1 MNTMHTMNA
10 MSFSADAT
18 RRRVDAVWKQ
28 PADAERQRTEYI
40 PLESARQF
48 FAVDASGSTAGAIIA
63 REHEFVKRLT
73 EGHPNDQAATW
84 GTYCNDPTNDFSQI
98 SWSAD
103 QGGTEPSRILKNQ
116 RALDTILGSDVWYLL
131 TDGEIWNNDVQVLCN
146 LAIDTGV
153 LNVPTI
159 FVITGSK
166 RRSPSD
172 LNVSVGISFFANAQ
186 HVLVLF
192 KETSSG
198 LLYLIAAKGCFAPL
212 DPNHTDGAPDLE
224 SWAPLKE
231 IYDEAKLKDLL
242 RAADIKVP
250 TAQTRFSP
258 TPGSVSLGPEWERH
272 NPGLLVNLD
281 LLLKGGG
288 QLSYSNLEQLLA
300 EEALGKLALAFKT
313 RGRLQDLRNFL
324 SWQKPDQQMNIT
336 FVDISGAHK
345 LVTQLSQPDLD
356 DKTRNAL
363 QLELREAH
371 ERNRRHYQAQ
381 VWKYK
386 ESGDAQ
392 KEHNRNRLLSH
403 AQEYLAAME
412 NSGYTADILARRSNR
427 ARRAQMVSDNSEMSL
442 QSLDLETPNVFRA
455 MCHVCCG
462 ENEIMSIAVKAGAD
476 SAANTDNFALD
487 FPLAAGRFKS
497 NKDLISSQLICFQ
510 CALAFRGK
518 SIFNEELAAVL
529 PTIDCHGPNKKY
541 ISEQLHRALTGGLR
555 VGASGTSQLFMTIL
569 AGTLKEKEWAGAGL
583 SEESMDAETS
593 VRRAMFRWA
602 LDNMLERTSCRET
615 FNEQGEWVT
624 YPQALAWA
632 ARDFHTQQLDS
643 WAVGYP
649 LAGFMQLIQFGRHV
663 NAIDVQTA
671 RDLRIAKLL
680 HSVASTYL
688 ALLYKNMHSGH
699 PQLWK
704 QPFLELVYASFNAD
718 LVPLDKRNAASLLSD
733 PAVFWQRLS
742 TFLSADAELLTDWD
756 DDLIRRAMRRVQLL
770 AFWLVYTQRDH
781 TRPKTFFHNLRADQ
795 PFAAAVLDC
804 RSLTQLDVPT
814 LLTIFISIFRDFVT
828 VKPAT
833 LELRAMH
840 TGVAPFAT
848 PFGPSVLRCCFPAC
862 REPFLAPE
870 QMAEV
875 ERLARDDKPW
885 PERVVDALRKGRA
898 RHLVKVFAEDEEA
911 FAKESQTGLPAVTAS
926 PEPPRSSHCNLH
938 VSVARAWARVEDR
951 GRRREIVEGVR
962 AGGSG
967 GEAVDEFVGEVRREI
982 CAARRGDVFQEGLDG
997 FVREILPSFV
1007 EAVGCAVRL
1016 ERGGDVGDGM
1026 DVDGSEGQE
1035 EVSDVDVAA
1044 YEHDWGKNKLEAKAR
1059 WELRRERAVAEEW
1072 ECL

>member
-84 GTYCNDPTNDFSQI
+84 GTHCNDPTTDFSQI

-166 RRSPSD
+166 RQSPSD

-186 HVLVLF
+186 DVLVLF
-192 KETSSG
+192 KDTSSG

-212 DPNHTDGAPDLE
+212 DPNHSDGAPDLS

-231 IYDEAKLKDLL
+231 IYDEAKLVDLL

-250 TAQTRFSP
+250 AARTRPSP
-258 TPGSVSLGPEWERH
+258 TPGSVSLGAEWERH

-281 LLLKGGG
+281 LLLSGGG
-288 QLSYSNLEQLLA
+288 QLSYDNLEQLLA

-313 RGRLQDLRNFL
+313 RGRLQDLRTFL
-324 SWQKPDQQMNIT
+324 SWQKTDQQMNIT
-336 FVDISGAHK
+336 LVDISGAHK
-345 LVTQLSQPDLD
+345 LVAQLSQPDLD
-356 DKTRNAL
+356 DKTRNTL
-363 QLELREAH
+363 QVELREAH

-392 KEHNRNRLLSH
+392 KAHNRHRLLSH
-403 AQEYLAAME
+403 ALEYLAQME

-427 ARRAQMVSDNSEMSL
+427 ARRAQMVSDSSEMSL

-455 MCHVCCG
+455 TCHVCCG

-510 CALAFRGK
+510 CALAFQGK
-518 SIFNEELAAVL
+518 SIFNEQLAAVL
-529 PTIDCHGPNKKY
+529 PTVDCHGPNKKY

-569 AGTLKEKEWAGAGL
+569 AGTLRKKEWAGAGL

-624 YPQALAWA
+624 YPKALAWA
-632 ARDFHTQQLDS
+632 ATDFREQQLDS

-649 LAGFMQLIQFGRHV
+649 VAGFMQLIQFGRHV
-663 NAIDVQTA
+663 NAFDAQTA
-671 RDLRIAKLL
+671 RDLRLAKVL
-680 HSVASTYL
+680 HSVASAYL
-688 ALLYKNMHSGH
+688 ALLYKNMHSGS
-699 PQLWK
+699 QLWK
-704 QPFLELVYASFNAD
+704 QPLLALIYASFNAD
-718 LVPLDKRNAASLLSD
+718 LIPLDQRGAASLLSD
-733 PAVFWQRLS
+733 PAIFWQRLS
-742 TFLSADAELLTDWD
+742 AFLSADAELLANWD
-756 DDLIRRAMRRVQLL
+756 AASMDRAMGRVQLL
-770 AFWLVYTQRDH
+770 LFWLVYTQRDH
-781 TRPKTFFHNLRADQ
+781 TRAKTFFHNLREDQ
-795 PFAAAVLDC
+795 PLAAAALDC
-804 RSLTQLDVPT
+804 RTRDPLSPSITLPT
-814 LLTIFISIFRDFVT
+814 LLSIFRGPVT
-828 VKPAT
+828 ADPAT
-833 LELRAMH
+833 LELRARH
-840 TGVAPFAT
+840 TGLAPFAT

-862 REPFLAPE
+862 REPFLDAT

-885 PERVVDALRKGRA
+885 PERVLDALRRGRA
-898 RHLVKVFAEDEEA
+898 AHLVKVFATEEA
-911 FAKESQTGLPAVTAS
+911 FSKESQTGLPAVTS
-926 PEPPRSSHCNLH
+926 TPEPPRSTHCNLH
-938 VSVARAWARVEDR
+938 VSVARVWAAVEDR
-951 GRRREIVEGVR
+951 ERRKVIAEAVS
-962 AGGSG
+962 AGGA
-967 GEAVDEFVGEVRREI
+967 GEVVDAFVADVRREI
-982 CAARRGDVFQEGLDG
+982 CGSRRGDVFQEGLDG

-1016 ERGGDVGDGM
+1016 ERGDGDGDGM
-1026 DVDGSEGQE
+1026 DVDGGEGQA
-1035 EVSDVDVAA
+1035 EVKEVDVAA
-1044 YEHDWGKNKLEAKAR
+1044 YEHDWSRNKLEAKAR
-1059 WELRRERAVAEEW
+1059 WELRRERAKAEEW

>member
-28 PADAERQRTEYI
+28 PADAERQHTEYI

-84 GTYCNDPTNDFSQI
+84 GTHCNDPTTDFSQI

-166 RRSPSD
+166 RQSPSD

-186 HVLVLF
+186 DVLVLF
-192 KETSSG
+192 KDTSSG

-212 DPNHTDGAPDLE
+212 DPNHSDGAPDLS

-231 IYDEAKLKDLL
+231 IYDEAKLVDMF

-258 TPGSVSLGPEWERH
+258 TPGSVSLGPEWEKH

-288 QLSYSNLEQLLA
+288 QLSYRNLEQLLA

-324 SWQKPDQQMNIT
+324 SWQKADQQMNIT
-336 FVDISGAHK
+336 LVDISGAHK
-345 LVTQLSQPDLD
+345 LVAQLSQPDLD

-371 ERNRRHYQAQ
+371 ERNRRHYQAE

-392 KEHNRNRLLSH
+392 REHNRHKLLSN

-427 ARRAQMVSDNSEMSL
+427 ARRAQMVSDSSETSL
-442 QSLDLETPNVFRA
+442 QSLDLDTPNVFRA
-455 MCHVCCG
+455 MCHICCG

-518 SIFNEELAAVL
+518 SIFNEQIAAVL
-529 PTIDCHGPNKKY
+529 PTVDCHGPNKKY
-541 ISEQLHRALTGGLR
+541 IAEQLHRALTGGLR

-569 AGTLKEKEWAGAGL
+569 SVTLKEKEWAGAGL
-583 SEESMDAETS
+583 AEESMDAETS
-593 VRRAMFRWA
+593 VRRAAFRWA
-602 LDNMLERTSCRET
+602 LDNMLERTGCRET
-615 FNEQGEWVT
+615 FNEQGEWTT

-632 ARDFHTQQLDS
+632 ARDFRAQQLDS

-649 LAGFMQLIQFGRHV
+649 LAGFTQLLQFGRHV
-663 NAIDVQTA
+663 DAFDAQTA
-671 RDLRIAKLL
+671 RDLRLAKVL
-680 HSVASTYL
+680 HSVASAYL
-688 ALLYKNMHSGH
+688 ALLYKNMGSGS
-699 PQLWK
+699 QLWK
-704 QPFLELVYASFNAD
+704 QPLLELIYAAFNAD
-718 LVPLDKRNAASLLSD
+718 LIPLDQRGAASVLSD

-742 TFLSADAELLTDWD
+742 TFLSADDAELLADWD
-756 DDLIRRAMRRVQLL
+756 APSIDRAMRRVQLL
-770 AFWLVYTQRDH
+770 LFWLVYTQRDH
-781 TRPKTFFHNLRADQ
+781 TRAKTFFHNLRADQ
-795 PFAAAVLDC
+795 PLAATRPA
-804 RSLTQLDVPT
+804 
-814 LLTIFISIFRDFVT
+814 LLL
-828 VKPAT
+828 P
-833 LELRAMH
+833 
-840 TGVAPFAT
+840 
-848 PFGPSVLRCCFPAC
+848 
-862 REPFLAPE
+862 
-870 QMAEV
+870 
-875 ERLARDDKPW
+875 
-885 PERVVDALRKGRA
+885 
-898 RHLVKVFAEDEEA
+898 
-911 FAKESQTGLPAVTAS
+911 GLPRAVFGGGA
-926 PEPPRSSHCNLH
+926 
-938 VSVARAWARVEDR
+938 D
-951 GRRREIVEGVR
+951 GQGGK
-962 AGGSG
+962 AGS
-967 GEAVDEFVGEVRREI
+967 
-982 CAARRGDVFQEGLDG
+982 
-997 FVREILPSFV
+997 
-1007 EAVGCAVRL
+1007 
-1016 ERGGDVGDGM
+1016 RGGG
-1026 DVDGSEGQE
+1026 
-1035 EVSDVDVAA
+1035 
-1044 YEHDWGKNKLEAKAR
+1044 
-1059 WELRRERAVAEEW
+1059 
-1072 ECL
+1072 